1 MVMMMKKRAESFI
14 VEMREDDDN
23 ERCCCLLLVV
33 CCLLLFDLC
42 QICVPLS
49 MNVVGGRLDCRDV
62 SKLSMG
68 CAGENKTSHI
78 A

>member
-1 MVMMMKKRAESFI
+1 MMVSMMKKRDGSFI

-49 MNVVGGRLDCRDV
+49 MNVVGVDWIGLH
-62 SKLSMG
+62 G
-68 CAGENKTSHI
+68 CAEVVDGMCR
-78 A
+78 